1 MTDIYLILISVLA
14 GLIGSL
20 SGLGGGV
27 VIVPALTL
35 FFGVPIEYAAGASLI
50 AVISTSSGAASA
62 YIKDRLTNVKI
73 GMSLEISTT
82 FGAIFGS
89 IIATMIYSQNLH
101 SLMFIIFGI
110 ILFFSIIPTTM
121 QLYQKSTVKTKSDK
135 STQIFQLQGSY
146 FDPLLKK
153 QVHYVGVKWWL
164 GELVMLIAGVIS
176 GLLGIGSGALKVI
189 GMDWVMRLPIKVST
203 STSNFMIGVTAAA
216 SAGMYLAAGY
226 IKSSIAAPIVIGI
239 LCGSFLGTKLLI
251 RLKNRSVRLFFIFI
265 VFLLAVEMIVR
276 GYETF

>member
-1 MTDIYLILISVLA
+1 MTDIYLILTSILA
-14 GLIGSL
+14 GFIGSL

-27 VIVPALTL
+27 IVIPVLTL
-35 FFGVPIEYAAGASLI
+35 FLGIPIEYAAGASLI
-50 AVISTSSGAASA
+50 AAISTSSGAASA
-62 YIKDRLTNVKI
+62 YIKDRLTNIKI

-89 IIATMIYSQNLH
+89 LIATMIYSQNLH
-101 SLMFIIFGI
+101 GLMFIIFGT

-121 QLYQKSTVKTKSDK
+121 ELYRKSTVKTAADK
-135 STQIFQLQGSY
+135 TTQIFQLEGSY
-146 FDPLLKK
+146 FDPLRKK
-153 QVHYVGVKWWL
+153 QIHYVGVRWWL
-164 GELVMLIAGVIS
+164 GELIMLIAGVIS

-203 STSNFMIGVTAAA
+203 STSNFMVGVTAAA

-226 IKSSIAAPIVIGI
+226 IKPTIAAPIVIGV
-239 LCGSFLGTKLLI
+239 LCGSFLGAKLMV
-251 RLKNRSVRLFFIFI
+251 RLKSRSLRLFFILI
-265 VFLLAVEMIVR
+265 IFLLAIEMIVR